1 MCFPMRPQNER
12 LYFKKDGIMKLNS
25 IIINFVAML
34 ALAACGKSIDK
45 QVYIPRDLQ
54 GMNLSDTASEYCFQ
68 RSISTRDIIVFW
80 EKGFGPDVSK
90 APDYKGHKMTANL
103 DNLLTQSQYF
113 YDFFKDTLHFI
124 TPGSAAD
131 SLKMM
136 IMLRYDDEGTAYGG
150 DYDEKIG
157 ALWVTPLRTQ
167 DERMNCIA
175 HELGHSFQS
184 QLAIDNNSG
193 FGGGGI
199 YEMTSQ
205 WMLWQ
210 VNPLWVEDEE
220 YHWDAFMKQT
230 HLAFMHPE
238 NMYHSPYVLEY
249 WSEKYGKQ
257 FIADLWR
264 SARKR
269 HDVVAVY
276 EDMKGID
283 DAAFGQEMLDAAR
296 HFMTYDMPQ
305 VRSVMKPYANRHS
318 STLQPAD
325 EDGWQRIA
333 DDRVPQQYGYN
344 GISLNVPD
352 AGQTVTVSVKGV
364 FNPGRTTYAESDEY
378 VRNAAWSFGLVGVK
392 QDGSCI
398 YSETAVSTIGRN
410 GTVSITAP
418 LGEPLSYL
426 WLVVVP
432 TPSKHQDV
440 LEENAADYVNYP
452 YSIQIKE

>member
-1 MCFPMRPQNER
+1 MDRNR
-12 LYFKKDGIMKLNS
+12 ITLLLS
-25 IIINFVAML
+25 FVV
-34 ALAACGKSIDK
+34 ALVLGGCREDFSKS
-45 QVYIPRDLQ
+45 VYIPKDLQ
-54 GMNLSDTASEYCFQ
+54 GMDLNDTVSEYCFE
-68 RSISTRDIIVFW
+68 RSVSTADLIVFW

-230 HLAFMHPE
+230 HLAFIHPE

-257 FIADLWR
+257 FIAELWR

-276 EDMKGID
+276 EEMQGID
-283 DAAFGQEMLDAAR
+283 DAVFGQEILDAAR
-296 HFMTYDMPQ
+296 HFMTYDMPR
-305 VRSVMKPYANRHS
+305 VRNVMKPYANRHS
-318 STLQPAD
+318 STLMPAD

-333 DDRVPQQYGYN
+333 DDRIPQQYGYN
-344 GISLNVPD
+344 GISLTVPD
-352 AGQTVTVSVKGV
+352 AGKTVTVSVKGL

-378 VRNAAWSFGLVGVK
+378 IRNAAWNFGLVGVK

-398 YSETAVSTIGRN
+398 YSETAVSTIGHE
-410 GTVSITAP
+410 GKVSITAP

-426 WLVVVP
+426 WIVVVP
-432 TPSKHQDV
+432 TPAVHQDV
-440 LEENAADYVNYP
+440 LEENAREYTNYP
-452 YSIQIKE
+452 YSVKVMK

>member
-1 MCFPMRPQNER
+1 MDFNRIA
-12 LYFKKDGIMKLNS
+12 LLLSFA
-25 IIINFVAML
+25 VAL
-34 ALAACGKSIDK
+34 VLGGCKEESSKS
-45 QVYIPRDLQ
+45 VYIPKDLQ
-54 GMNLSDTASEYCFQ
+54 NMDLNDTVSEYCFE
-68 RSISTRDIIVFW
+68 RSVSTPDLIVFW
-80 EKGFGPDVSK
+80 EKGFGSDVSK

-103 DNLLTQSQYF
+103 DNLLQQSQYF

-124 TPGSAAD
+124 TSGSAAD
-131 SLKMM
+131 SIKMM

-167 DERMNCIA
+167 DERMNTIA

-184 QLAIDNNSG
+184 QLNIDNNSG

-210 VNPLWVEDEE
+210 VNPHWVDDEK

-249 WSEKYGKQ
+249 WSEKYGKP

-276 EDMKGID
+276 EELQGMD
-283 DAAFGQEMLDAAR
+283 DAAFGREMLDAACR
-296 HFMTYDMPQ
+296 FMTYDMPR
-305 VRSVMKPYANRHS
+305 VHSVMAPYANRHS
-318 STLQPAD
+318 STLMPAD
-325 EDGWQRIA
+325 EEGWRRIS
-333 DDRVPQQYGYN
+333 DDRIPQQYGYN
-344 GISLNVPD
+344 GISLTVPD
-352 AGQTVTVSVKGV
+352 AGQTITVSVKGL

-398 YSETAVSTIGRN
+398 YSQTAVSTIGRN
-410 GTVSITAP
+410 GTVKITAP

-432 TPSKHQDV
+432 TPSVHQDV
-440 LEENAADYVNYP
+440 LEENAQEYINYP
-452 YSIQIKE
+452 FSVKIAQ